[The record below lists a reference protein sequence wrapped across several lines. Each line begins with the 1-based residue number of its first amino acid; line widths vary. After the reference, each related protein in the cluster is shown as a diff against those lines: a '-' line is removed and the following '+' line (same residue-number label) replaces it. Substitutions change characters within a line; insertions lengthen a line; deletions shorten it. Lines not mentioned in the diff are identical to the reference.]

1 MKKIIITLAGI
12 LLVGGIG
19 FAQIK
24 IDRSKKP
31 KAGPAPII
39 TFKDPATFVM
49 PNGMTV
55 LIVED
60 HKLPRVSASLVIDA
74 GPVKEGAKAG
84 VTDLMGQMLG
94 EGTKNMSKTQFDE
107 ASDLIGAN
115 VNVYGGGGYAGA
127 LTRYFDKAF
136 SLMADGL
143 RNPSFPQPALDKL
156 KEQTITGLKNVE
168 KSAAAVA
175 DRTWNAISYGKQTAM
190 GEFSTTETVKG
201 ITLSDIRESYSNLV
215 TPSRSYLTFVGD
227 ITPAAARA
235 MASKYFG
242 NWTGKKLIL
251 PSIPTVNNPAKTEI
265 NMIDMPTAV
274 QAQIAVGNL
283 VNNPMNNP
291 DYFALLLANQILGGG
306 AESKLFMNLREK
318 RGFTYGS
325 YSSVGSGRFQS
336 MFKATAQVRTD
347 KADSAVAE
355 IISEILAMRDGNI
368 TEEQLASAKAVYNG
382 SFALGMEDP
391 ARSARLASTILINN
405 LPKDYYR
412 TYLQKINAVT
422 VQDLKR
428 VSKNYFSEGN
438 SRIGIVGNADKIMP
452 QLLRL
457 GYAIKKYDIY
467 GDPVIDAPKEINKEE
482 SVKTTDKVS
491 AFSIVEDYLK
501 AIGGKEEAKKIT
513 AIDRTIAME
522 MMGRSFEG
530 SQKQL
535 APNKQVTEI
544 KMMGQTVFKRS
555 FNGINGFSQQGP
567 QKKDLTMEEISEFN
581 DDKSMIPQLSY
592 TSANYKIE
600 YLGAG
605 KVDGEPTY
613 RLKVVKPSGKTS
625 VEQYSIKTGLL
636 LQQESTT
643 NAGGQEI
650 NQTTTFS
657 DYRKT
662 GTVLLPYKF
671 VQSTGE
677 QEVTIST
684 TAIKLNEG
692 VTEEDFK

>member
-1 MKKIIITLAGI
+1 
-12 LLVGGIG
+12 
-19 FAQIK
+19 
-24 IDRSKKP
+24 
-31 KAGPAPII
+31 
-39 TFKDPATFVM
+39 
-49 PNGMTV
+49 
-55 LIVED
+55 
-60 HKLPRVSASLVIDA
+60 
-74 GPVKEGAKAG
+74 
-84 VTDLMGQMLG
+84 
-94 EGTKNMSKTQFDE
+94 
-107 ASDLIGAN
+107 
-115 VNVYGGGGYAGA
+115 
-127 LTRYFDKAF
+127 
-136 SLMADGL
+136 
-143 RNPSFPQPALDKL
+143 
-156 KEQTITGLKNVE
+156 
-168 KSAAAVA
+168 
-175 DRTWNAISYGKQTAM
+175 
-190 GEFSTTETVKG
+190 
-201 ITLSDIRESYSNLV
+201 
-215 TPSRSYLTFVGD
+215 
-227 ITPAAARA
+227 
-235 MASKYFG
+235 
-242 NWTGKKLIL
+242 
-251 PSIPTVNNPAKTEI
+251 
-265 NMIDMPTAV
+265 
-274 QAQIAVGNL
+274 
-283 VNNPMNNP
+283 
-291 DYFALLLANQILGGG
+291 
-306 AESKLFMNLREK
+306 
-318 RGFTYGS
+318 
-325 YSSVGSGRFQS
+325 

-567 QKKDLTMEEISEFN
+567 QKKDLTMEEISDFN

-636 LQQESTT
+636 LQEESTT

-677 QEVTIST
+677 QEVTINT